1 MQNYLATVMKR
12 SMEVVETLADPRIDL
27 YASERQ
33 ELMECMEL
41 LMRLVI
47 SAHAKNMLVAQEVI
61 SLVNLPAIE
70 ISPEEKPPAV
80 ILLQ

>member
-70 ISPEEKPPAV
+70 INPEEKPPAV